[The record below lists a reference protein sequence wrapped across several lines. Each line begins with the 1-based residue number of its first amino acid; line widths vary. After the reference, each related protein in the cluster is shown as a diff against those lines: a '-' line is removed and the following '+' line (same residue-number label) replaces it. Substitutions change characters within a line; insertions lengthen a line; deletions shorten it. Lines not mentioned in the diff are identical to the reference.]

1 MLKILE
7 IDAPL
12 TAHTNQTQIKNDDLL
27 EGILTR
33 GPGTISLI
41 EKEQDQLEKIKT
53 RILPPL
59 VLEEVVETGI
69 YVDLILEMSNQAL
82 YQEIILPEMINTI
95 TGIEIFNEAIITL
108 IREENLDEIVALI
121 RIKIDGTI
129 AEMNLIKLM
138 IQEVTRELVH
148 LTNEERAIK
157 MSEIEDQQKDLLR
170 LEILI
175 NLVLDIIEHHH
186 MVSRTKE
193 KSGIEVLLEIEIE
206 KVGMMVETCGTV
218 TEDLLQLIGEK
229 GQGRPQGQIAT
240 YFPEPTQF
248 QLKPIKLFNDEESL
262 HLEAERGA
270 TGLDLESVFCR
281 LRH

>member
-7 IDAPL
+7 IDVPP

-27 EGILTR
+27 EAILTR
-33 GPGTISLI
+33 GQGTISLI
-41 EKEQDQLEKIKT
+41 EKEQDQLEKTKT

-69 YVDLILEMSNQAL
+69 CVDPILEMSNQVL
-82 YQEIILPEMINTI
+82 YQEIILPEMRTI
-95 TGIEIFNEAIITL
+95 TGIEIFNEVIITL
-108 IREENLDEIVALI
+108 IREESLDEIVALI

-129 AEMNLIKLM
+129 AEMNLIKVM
-138 IQEVTRELVH
+138 IQEVTKELVH
-148 LTNEERAIK
+148 LTNEERVIR
-157 MSEIEDQQKDLLR
+157 MSEIEDPQKDLLP

-175 NLVLDIIEHHH
+175 NLVPDIIEHHH

-218 TEDLLQLIGEK
+218 TEDLLHLIGEK
-229 GQGRPQGQIAT
+229 GQGRQQGQIAT
-240 YFPEPTQF
+240 YFPEQTQF
-248 QLKPIKLFNDEESL
+248 Q
-262 HLEAERGA
+262 
-270 TGLDLESVFCR
+270 
-281 LRH
+281 